1 MERYESKHVQI
12 LHPARAV
19 YGVLADFNHLTPV
32 VGDKVEGWCATE
44 NTCSFKVQGF
54 TVNLQMIE
62 KVEHKLIKVTGADG
76 SPMDFTFWLQLVS
89 AAETDTRMR
98 IVLDVELPMMMKMM
112 VGKKLAG
119 AVDQI
124 AEKIAEGFNSFPA
137 GTTIPKEN
145 SFQDNPV
152 HSYRDQA
159 AGRGRM

>member
-32 VGDKVEGWCATE
+32 VGDKVTRLFEYATE
-44 NTCSFKVQGF
+44 NRLPVEGF

-137 GTTIPKEN
+137 GTTIPK
-145 SFQDNPV
+145 
-152 HSYRDQA
+152 
-159 AGRGRM
+159 

>member
-54 TVNLQMIE
+54 TVNLQM
-62 KVEHKLIKVTGADG
+62 IKVTGADG

-137 GTTIPKEN
+137 GTTIPK
-145 SFQDNPV
+145 
-152 HSYRDQA
+152 
-159 AGRGRM
+159 

>member
-112 VGKKLAG
+112 IGKKLAG

-137 GTTIPKEN
+137 GTTIPK
-145 SFQDNPV
+145 
-152 HSYRDQA
+152 
-159 AGRGRM
+159 

>member
-1 MERYESKHVQI
+1 MQEYISKQQQI
-12 LHPARAV
+12 LRPAEQIYTVISRF
-19 YGVLADFNHLTPV
+19 DNLTPALA
-32 VGDKVEGWCATE
+32 DKVEEWQATE
-44 NTCSFKVQGF
+44 DTCSFKVQGF

-76 SPMDFTFWLQLVS
+76 SPMDFTFWLQLGS

-137 GTTIPKEN
+137 GTTIPK
-145 SFQDNPV
+145 
-152 HSYRDQA
+152 
-159 AGRGRM
+159 